1 MSAQA
6 GHGASVHI
14 EACGKTFADGTRA
27 LEPATLDIAR
37 GETLVLLGPSGCG
50 KTTMLRIIAG
60 LEVPDAGGRVL
71 FDGKDMTAVPIE
83 RRNVGMVFQSYAL
96 FPNMTV
102 SDNIGYGLKIRG
114 IPAKER
120 AARVAELVALTN
132 ISGLENR
139 RIDQLSGGQRQRVA
153 LARAV
158 AIRPGILLLDEPLTA
173 LDAAL
178 RDRLRGELNRLLRAL
193 GITTIYVTH
202 DQSEA
207 MELGD
212 RVVVMQKGAIA
223 QIGTPREIYF
233 TPRSRFVAEFIGAA
247 NIVEAAIEDGH
258 LVLPGGRQPIHG
270 DMDMPA
276 AVAMIRPETIR
287 VTAAGSAPLSGIIDS
302 VSFIGDRQ
310 RLVVSGASN
319 RLLTVDAPNTVQV
332 KARRTDRI
340 VDFAGRRPPVAA
352 RELRRSM
359 SPKPV
364 HIAQI
369 SDLHIKPP
377 GSLAYGKVDTA
388 KALERCVAALNEF
401 DPAPDFVVIS
411 GDLADTP
418 TAEEYQY
425 LKRLLAPLKLP
436 FAGIPGNHDSRE
448 LMRAAFPSAS
458 YAFVSGPLNQKIEVA
473 GLDLLLLD
481 SSVHRKPHGEL
492 DGPTLQWLDG
502 MLASSPDRP
511 ALLFLHHPPFKAGIW
526 HMDRQNLLN
535 ASDLA
540 PIVRRHPRVQLIATG
555 HVHRAT
561 LTMFAGV
568 PTTICPAPNHAV
580 DLDLAELRQ
589 PSFKVEPPAFH
600 LHTWFPGEGYGNV
613 VTHQVPI
620 GTFDGPHPFFAADGK
635 LL

>member
-1 MSAQA
+1 
-6 GHGASVHI
+6 VHI

-60 LEVPDAGGRVL
+60 LELADFGGRVL

-114 IPAKER
+114 IPARER

-247 NIVEAAIEDGH
+247 NIVEAAIEGGH

-287 VTAAGSAPLSGIIDS
+287 VEAAGSAPLSGIIDS

-332 KARRTDRI
+332 TRGERI
-340 VDFAGRRPPVAA
+340 G
-352 RELRRSM
+352 LSI
-359 SPKPV
+359 SPDAV
-364 HIAQI
+364 
-369 SDLHIKPP
+369 
-377 GSLAYGKVDTA
+377 
-388 KALERCVAALNEF
+388 
-401 DPAPDFVVIS
+401 
-411 GDLADTP
+411 
-418 TAEEYQY
+418 
-425 LKRLLAPLKLP
+425 RLL
-436 FAGIPGNHDSRE
+436 
-448 LMRAAFPSAS
+448 
-458 YAFVSGPLNQKIEVA
+458 
-473 GLDLLLLD
+473 
-481 SSVHRKPHGEL
+481 
-492 DGPTLQWLDG
+492 
-502 MLASSPDRP
+502 
-511 ALLFLHHPPFKAGIW
+511 PPE
-526 HMDRQNLLN
+526 N
-535 ASDLA
+535 
-540 PIVRRHPRVQLIATG
+540 
-555 HVHRAT
+555 
-561 LTMFAGV
+561 
-568 PTTICPAPNHAV
+568 
-580 DLDLAELRQ
+580 
-589 PSFKVEPPAFH
+589 
-600 LHTWFPGEGYGNV
+600 
-613 VTHQVPI
+613 
-620 GTFDGPHPFFAADGK
+620 
-635 LL
+635 

>member
-6 GHGASVHI
+6 GHGASVRI

-60 LEVPDAGGRVL
+60 LEVPDGGGRVL
-71 FDGKDMTAVPIE
+71 FDGKDMTAVLIE

-96 FPNMTV
+96 FPNMSV

-114 IPAKER
+114 ISAKER
-120 AARVAELVALTN
+120 AARIDELVALTN

-233 TPRSRFVAEFIGAA
+233 TPKSRFVAEFIGAA
-247 NIVEAAIEDGH
+247 NIVEAAIEGGH
-258 LVLPGGRQPIHG
+258 LVLPGGRQPIRCG
-270 DMDMPA
+270 AEMPA

-287 VTAAGSAPLSGIIDS
+287 VTAAGSAPLSGIVDS

-310 RLVVSGASN
+310 RLVVSAAS
-319 RLLTVDAPNTVQV
+319 RGLLTVDAPNTVQV
-332 KARRTDRI
+332 TPGERI
-340 VDFAGRRPPVAA
+340 G
-352 RELRRSM
+352 LSI
-359 SPKPV
+359 SPDAV
-364 HIAQI
+364 
-369 SDLHIKPP
+369 
-377 GSLAYGKVDTA
+377 
-388 KALERCVAALNEF
+388 
-401 DPAPDFVVIS
+401 
-411 GDLADTP
+411 
-418 TAEEYQY
+418 
-425 LKRLLAPLKLP
+425 RLL
-436 FAGIPGNHDSRE
+436 
-448 LMRAAFPSAS
+448 
-458 YAFVSGPLNQKIEVA
+458 
-473 GLDLLLLD
+473 
-481 SSVHRKPHGEL
+481 
-492 DGPTLQWLDG
+492 
-502 MLASSPDRP
+502 
-511 ALLFLHHPPFKAGIW
+511 PPE
-526 HMDRQNLLN
+526 
-535 ASDLA
+535 S
-540 PIVRRHPRVQLIATG
+540 
-555 HVHRAT
+555 
-561 LTMFAGV
+561 
-568 PTTICPAPNHAV
+568 
-580 DLDLAELRQ
+580 
-589 PSFKVEPPAFH
+589 
-600 LHTWFPGEGYGNV
+600 
-613 VTHQVPI
+613 
-620 GTFDGPHPFFAADGK
+620 
-635 LL
+635 